1 MYRYVDMD
9 IDTDI
14 LEREIARDWLT
25 PLWELA
31 SLKSVGQV
39 AGWIPMSRC

>member
-1 MYRYVDMD
+1 MYIYVDMN

-14 LEREIARDWLT
+14 LEREIVRSWLT

-39 AGWIPMSRC
+39 AGWILMS